1 MTSLLADLVWAI
13 ALSTSKR
20 KAHHPKGD
28 RIVPISASQEMVE
41 ALKACGGN
49 VKFTVYPEAE
59 HDSWTQTYNNPALF
73 DWFRQHRRETVGRS
87 C

>member
-1 MTSLLADLVWAI
+1 MGISRRTRL
-13 ALSTSKR
+13 R
-20 KAHHPKGD
+20 KAHRPKGD

-59 HDSWTQTYNNPALF
+59 HDSWTETYNNPALF
-73 DWFRQHRRETVGRS
+73 DWFRQHRRERVARS
-87 C
+87 S